1 MKKYLLIFIF
11 YGFYATAQV
20 GIGTTVPNGAL
31 DVTSTNNGLLL
42 PRIGLTSTTDAVT
55 VVNQITSNP
64 LVNGTAIYNTATSG
78 VYPNNVSP
86 GFYYWNTNKWE
97 RINNGTKT
105 ELATNNTVAAP
116 NSNMPNT
123 YTGSNSTASTF
134 DLSTQTRLITITGA
148 TGTTTLITCN
158 VQISHSYAADIDL
171 YLQSPTGQII
181 ELSTDNG
188 PFAGTNFNVTFADSG
203 ATNIT
208 SWTTGNVSGTYRPEG
223 TLTTDVLTPTI
234 TTMAGFNGNSP
245 NGNWTLHL
253 RDDFAADFLNFIDFS
268 LTIETNSTSDYRLV
282 SEIPVIYKAGHDV
295 LINSAYSANCS
306 DSNGV
311 ITAITASTSSAGAI
325 GTAVTD
331 LTSPSYTKL
340 SYTSNTA
347 KSISKNHWLSS
358 RNQAISSGLTDGT
371 TYYYQLWAK
380 GNIETPLSSNEQ
392 WSMAPIQLQK

>member
-20 GIGTTVPNGAL
+20 GIGTTVPEAAI
-31 DVTSTNNGLLL
+31 DVTSSNNGILL
-42 PRIGLTSTTDAVT
+42 PRIGLSSATDITS
-55 VVNQITSNP
+55 VVNQITANP
-64 LVNGTAIYNTATSG
+64 LVNGTTIYNTSTSG
-78 VYPNNVSP
+78 VSPNNVSP
-86 GFYYWNTNKWE
+86 GFYYWNTNRWE
-97 RINNGTKT
+97 RINNGTKS
-105 ELATNNTVAAP
+105 ELATNNSVAAP
-116 NSNMPNT
+116 NSSMPNT

-134 DLSTQTRLITITGA
+134 DLSTQTRLITIAGA

-188 PFAGTNFNVTFADSG
+188 PFAATNFNVTFADSG

-245 NGNWTLHL
+245 NGNWTLHV
-253 RDDFAADFLNFIDFS
+253 RDDLGLDFLNFISFS
-268 LTIETNSTSDYRLV
+268 ITIETNSTSEYRLV
-282 SEIPVIYKAGHDV
+282 SEIPVVYKAGHDV
-295 LINSAYSANCS
+295 VINSAYSANCS

-325 GTAVTD
+325 GTTVTD

-380 GNIETPLSSNEQ
+380 GNIETPLASNEQ

>member
-1 MKKYLLIFIF
+1 M
-11 YGFYATAQV
+11 
-20 GIGTTVPNGAL
+20 
-31 DVTSTNNGLLL
+31 TSTNNGLLL
-42 PRIGLTSTTDAVT
+42 PRIGLTSTTDTVT

-158 VQISHSYAADIDL
+158 VQISHSYARDIDL

-188 PFAGTNFNVTFADSG
+188 PTSATNFNVTFADSG

-223 TLTTDVLTPTI
+223 TLTADVLTPTI

-245 NGNWTLHL
+245 NGNWTLHV
-253 RDDFAADFLNFIDFS
+253 RDDATVDFLNFINFS
-268 LTIETNSTSDYRLV
+268 LTIQTNSTSDYRLV
-282 SEIPVIYKAGHDV
+282 SEIPIVYKAGHDV
-295 LINSAYSANCS
+295 IINSAYSANCS
-306 DSNGV
+306 DSNGL
-311 ITAITASTSSAGAI
+311 ITAITTTTASAGAV
-325 GTAVTD
+325 GTTVTD
-331 LTSPSYTKL
+331 LTSTSYTKL

-347 KSISKNHWLSS
+347 RISGNYWLSS